1 MSVSVMG
8 IYPWRGRALSRSR
21 RHGGTAARRHGGTAE
36 WRRGDAPWVR
46 RPPGAV
52 ILHRSQIGHAMRSLD
67 EPLLALYAWHGDL
80 ESDLVMPLDDL

>member
-21 RHGGTAARRHGGTAE
+21 RHGGTAE
-36 WRRGDAPWVR
+36 WQRGDAPWVR

-67 EPLLALYAWHGDL
+67 EPLPALYAWHGDL
-80 ESDLVMPLDDL
+80 ESDLVIPLDDL